1 MGGFCLVVDAP
12 YVLYTT
18 KIRLS
23 ITYGVFIRGMSNY
36 SYRVE
41 LAGGESVINGA
52 TLCSLNINIK

>member
-1 MGGFCLVVDAP
+1 MGGFFLVVDAP

-52 TLCSLNINIK
+52 TLCS